1 MSAKDLERL
10 EKNIEKL
17 REQIAGAQEAFVL
30 AERLDKTRIKQVITA
45 LREEMRDFEQQKWVL
60 IAEMARDSII
70 ADDEADVIV
79 AEIVTTEGAIAAN
92 PPDDA
97 SAEVL
102 ALLQKILTKINEQ
115 DKTAA
120 AKLKGAFSLFPPF
133 MSLTYEAELDTENTF
148 KKYFPTFSSWI
159 KKEAVE
165 RLKK

>member
-1 MSAKDLERL
+1 MSAQEIAQLEEDIRL
-10 EKNIEKL
+10 L
-17 REQIAGAQEAFVL
+17 REQMAGKRRTLVMIAPEEQV
-30 AERLDKTRIKQVITA
+30 RIEQQINE
-45 LREEMRDFEQQKWVL
+45 LRKKIRNFEQQKWDL
-60 IAEMARDSII
+60 IAEMARDAII

-97 SAEVL
+97 SVEVL

-120 AKLKGAFSLFPPF
+120 AKLKGAFSLLPPF
-133 MSLTYEAELDTENTF
+133 VSLTYEAELDTENTVR
-148 KKYFPTFSSWI
+148 KYFPTFSRWT
-159 KKEAVE
+159 KEAVG

>member
-1 MSAKDLERL
+1 MSAQEIAQLEEDIRL
-10 EKNIEKL
+10 L
-17 REQIAGAQEAFVL
+17 REQMAGKRRTLVMIAPEEQV
-30 AERLDKTRIKQVITA
+30 RIEQQINE
-45 LREEMRDFEQQKWVL
+45 LRKKIRNFEQQKWDL
-60 IAEMARDSII
+60 IAEMARDAII

-97 SAEVL
+97 SVEVL

-120 AKLKGAFSLFPPF
+120 AKLKGAFSLLPPF
-133 MSLTYEAELDTENTF
+133 VSLTYEAELDTENTF
-148 KKYFPTFSSWI
+148 KKYFPTFSRWT
-159 KKEAVE
+159 KEAVG